1 MSEKEVNYK
10 EVAQLVVGKALLDPK
25 FLERLRVDPTGTLA
39 EIGVDDPPPQMINAI
54 KSMDKS
60 LTDLTEIFDE
70 EALVG

>member
-10 EVAQLVVGKALLDPK
+10 EVAQLVVGKALLEPE